1 MNKKYVYD
9 KLNSIFN
16 LIKSDS
22 IETKS
27 KKNFIYKAIRVKIYI
42 LFILFT
48 PINNLI
54 SQLLI
59 SQYIETTSSS
69 TPKGIEIYNYSNS
82 PIVFSNSNNLQISD
96 GVNGGLC
103 ELIPG
108 TNITSGTLAAGSV
121 WVIGTSDLTAYAL
134 ANGVNLSGTTTFA
147 FQFNGNDALTLSLG
161 GVVKDVF
168 GTCGSDPGL
177 NWSGNGVSTQ
187 NQNIQ
192 INASISTG
200 TNTYW
205 TDPSLRFQTVS
216 TTNQMTGF
224 GTAPSFSTLPIELVS
239 FAANCAD
246 NNTISVNWTTAS
258 EHNSDHYTVEKSR
271 DGISWNELNK
281 IEAAGNSSQLIN
293 YSVADASD
301 INGTIYYRL
310 SQFDIDGATKVYDI
324 VSTNCSE
331 DKELSLLAY
340 PNPSNGQFTLKIE
353 NAVGGSYTL
362 VITDMQ
368 GKEIEQQTID
378 LETGTTILKQ
388 NPANLQPGVYLLQLI
403 LDGNMLQQQKLV
415 VNY

>member
-1 MNKKYVYD
+1 MDKKYVYH
-9 KLNSIFN
+9 KLNSILN

-27 KKNFIYKAIRVKIYI
+27 KENFIYKAIRLKIYI

-48 PINNLI
+48 PVNNLL

-59 SQYIETTSSS
+59 SQYIETTSST

-96 GVNGGLC
+96 GVNGGPC
-103 ELIPG
+103 ELITG
-108 TNITSGTLAAGSV
+108 TNITSGALAAGSV

-161 GVVKDVF
+161 GVVIDVF

-177 NWSGNGVSTQ
+177 NWFGNGVSTQ

-216 TTNQMTGF
+216 TTNLMTGF

-239 FAANCAD
+239 FASNCEN
-246 NNTISVNWTTAS
+246 NNTVSVNWTTAS
-258 EHNSDHYTVEKSR
+258 EHNSDYFIVEKSR
-271 DGISWNELNK
+271 DGSTWNELKK
-281 IEAAGNSSQLIN
+281 IAAGGNSTQLIN
-293 YSVADASD
+293 YSVTDASD
-301 INGTIYYRL
+301 INGTVYYRL
-310 SQFDIDGATKVYDI
+310 SQYDIDGASKVYDI
-324 VSTNCSE
+324 VSTNCSAE
-331 DKELSLLAY
+331 NELAMVAY
-340 PNPSNGQFTLKIE
+340 PNPSNGQFTVKIE
-353 NAVGGSYTL
+353 NAIGGNYTL
-362 VITDMQ
+362 GITDVQ
-368 GKEIEQQTID
+368 GKPIEQQIIQ
-378 LETGTTILKQ
+378 LETGTKVVKLNPIGLK
-388 NPANLQPGVYLLQLI
+388 PGVYLLQIVNASTIEKQL
-403 LDGNMLQQQKLV
+403 KLV
-415 VNY
+415 VN